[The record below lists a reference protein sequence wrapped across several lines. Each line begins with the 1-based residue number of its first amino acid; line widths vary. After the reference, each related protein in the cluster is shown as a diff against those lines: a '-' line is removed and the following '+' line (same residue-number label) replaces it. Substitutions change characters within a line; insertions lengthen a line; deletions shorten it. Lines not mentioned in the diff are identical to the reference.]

1 MKNIMNKQLYNFIQ
15 GHFQKNRQGAQ
26 IKNTALATKLY
37 EEYNFGRLN
46 IDKTLLIF
54 GLKDILTLCEQIQ
67 SELGA
72 DIRHDIYPTKESRL
86 NIANEFRNEKVNSYA
101 VSKDFILIN
110 SLSEFKINKTQ
121 HNISPLASLGI
132 YIRAD
137 DINSIEHK
145 SIIFVENLA
154 VMANLSSLNL
164 TLLSEELTDALWV
177 YRGDIKKQQST
188 GTAYEFFR
196 RFNTHQRICF
206 SDVDPKGIEIALT
219 SHANYWLSIKNIAD
233 YIKVC
238 ESLKGNEQEWF
249 NQSASIKFLQ
259 KKLMKN
265 NEDTQKKPTWSTLFT
280 ASSAI
285 QKTLKQE
292 HILTHQLALTL
303 LNLEN

>member
-1 MKNIMNKQLYNFIQ
+1 MNKQLYNFIQ